1 MLPATSPGAIVQLLR
16 RPRGPACER
25 IANARRREGFQ
36 TWGSSMSQR
45 PAVRYAFGVVVLFL
59 SVWAIALLY
68 WRLAGRTPSTRD
80 LALVGIALPLLV
92 ITAFAGLRTGTL
104 PAPASSASDPPAAGA
119 TSSPA
124 DDGESATTLSVL
136 DSSLRVPA
144 GHTTDDVATVARQG
158 TLVDLHD
165 RLKRADGSR
174 IFAREDGTISLDDF
188 DESLLPP
195 GSAEKLDDEHWR
207 ALMLAGDALDDL
219 LSRHATAGDAMRS
232 AADAMPPVELHVLL
246 PARWREV
253 APILVAW
260 IDGRIARAGWHPA
273 VTAAQTHI
281 VTHPAEALA
290 LLDELNRSL
299 NQNLL
304 PNRHIV
310 LACDSWLSES
320 AVNVL
325 DRLGNLYDRDHVD
338 GIIPG
343 EGACA
348 LLVAL
353 LGNGATAPA
362 PDIHRIAFATKHD
375 DRPIERLLDDARR
388 LADDADV
395 KVESCA
401 LVSDVSQSAR
411 QRNEITSAI
420 SATWPA
426 ADRSGH
432 DLHLGLA
439 NGHSGAV
446 LTLGAVAVA
455 AQHCLKA
462 SQPAFVVT
470 LADPLS
476 RAALLV
482 TPPADAAVDSTLTA

>member
-1 MLPATSPGAIVQLLR
+1 
-16 RPRGPACER
+16 
-25 IANARRREGFQ
+25 
-36 TWGSSMSQR
+36 MSQR
-45 PAVRYAFGVVVLFL
+45 PTVRYAFGVVVLFL

-68 WRLAGRTPSTRD
+68 WRLAGRAPSTRD
-80 LALVGIALPLLV
+80 LVLVGIALPLLV
-92 ITAFAGLRTGTL
+92 ITAFVGLRTGTMR
-104 PAPASSASDPPAAGA
+104 APVSSASEPPASAA
-119 TSSPA
+119 NSPLA
-124 DDGESATTLSVL
+124 DDGESATTLFVL

-144 GHTTDDVATVARQG
+144 GHTIDDVATAARRG

-174 IFAREDGTISLDDF
+174 IFAREDSTISLDEF

-195 GSAEKLDDEHWR
+195 GSAGKLDDEHWR
-207 ALMLAGDALDDL
+207 ALMLAGNALDDL
-219 LSRHATAGDAMRS
+219 LSRHATAGGAMRS
-232 AADAMPPVELHVLL
+232 AADTVPPVELHVLL

-253 APILVAW
+253 APILVSW
-260 IDGRIARAGWHPA
+260 LDGHAARASWHST
-273 VTAAQTHI
+273 VAAARTHI

-290 LLDELNRSL
+290 VLDELNRSL
-299 NQNLL
+299 NHNLL

-325 DRLGNLYDRDHVD
+325 DRLGNLYGRDHVD
-338 GIIPG
+338 GIVPG

-348 LLVAL
+348 LLVAPP
-353 LGNGATAPA
+353 GNGESAPA
-362 PDIHRIAFATKHD
+362 PGIHRIAFATKHN

-388 LADDADV
+388 LADDANV
-395 KVESCA
+395 KMKNCA

-411 QRNEITSAI
+411 QRNEIASAI

-446 LTLGAVAVA
+446 LTLAAVAVA

-476 RAALLV
+476 QAALLV
-482 TPPADAAVDSTLTA
+482 TPPADAIIDSALTA